1 MEPVAVERFVES
13 SERESIIMALEMRV
27 GGVHDVRFFFP
38 EGRRLH
44 HSSAEIKMLES
55 DSNPFL
61 RI

>member
-38 EGRRLH
+38 EGRPSSTPQQCGDKNAGIRL
-44 HSSAEIKMLES
+44 
-55 DSNPFL
+55 
-61 RI
+61 